1 MLLRLAR
8 PLAPMLVSLIELT
21 IPAPGVRL
29 EVSRRPIVEY
39 DVANIQLLQLELL
52 PFQVL
57 HGFHSIL
64 HRAAPSSG
72 GTCIESTEDPRLTLA
87 LMQQHSALIHQ
98 PLLTSLDSPDAG
110 SRHCAWRGSGR
121 ELEKLWPARLSNDHE
136 TYAAT

>member
-8 PLAPMLVSLIELT
+8 PLAQMLVALLELS
-21 IPAPGVRL
+21 IPAPGVRV

-39 DVANIQLLQLELL
+39 DVANILLRQLELQ

-57 HGFHSIL
+57 HGVLSVL

-72 GTCIESTEDPRLTLA
+72 ETCIESTEDPRLTLA
-87 LMQQHSALIHQ
+87 LMQQHFALTHQ

-110 SRHCAWRGSGR
+110 GHCARRGGWSQLT
-121 ELEKLWPARLSNDHE
+121 EHMV
-136 TYAAT
+136 